1 MNFKNIENNMN
12 IVFLDAYTL
21 HADDGID
28 LSPLSALGNVTIYEH
43 TSPSQVLE
51 RCKDAEIIIS
61 NKVVIDK
68 EIIRSCDHLQYIV
81 VCATGVNNIDLQA
94 ARNRSIPVSNV
105 VDYSTESVVQ
115 HTFALMLALINRT
128 MYYHQMATGGKWS
141 DGVDFCYYDH
151 TMRELSGKTLGIVG
165 YGAIGK
171 RVAEIAAAFR
181 MKVIS
186 YKRTPESEIRPLAKL
201 VDLETLLNNADIVTL
216 HLPLNSDSEK
226 MINSSTLSLMKS
238 HAFLINTSR
247 GGLVDENDLNEALSK
262 GIIGGAALDTL
273 SVEPPPRD
281 HILFNAPN
289 CIITPHQAWASLE
302 SRKRLFEGVCANVE
316 SFLKGKALHVVN
328 ANIPH

>member
-1 MNFKNIENNMN
+1 MDSNMN
-12 IVFLDAYTL
+12 IVFLDSYTL

-43 TSPSQVLE
+43 TSPMQVLE
-51 RCKDAEIIIS
+51 RCKEAEIIIS

-68 EIIRSCDHLQYIV
+68 DIIYACDHLQYIV

-115 HTFALMLALINRT
+115 HTFALILSLINKT
-128 MYYHQMATGGKWS
+128 SYYHQMATGGKWS
-141 DGVDFCYYDH
+141 DGDDFCYYDH
-151 TMRELSGKTLGIVG
+151 TIRELSGKTLGIIG

-181 MKVIS
+181 MKLIA
-186 YKRTPESEIRPLAKL
+186 YKRTPESEIRPLAKM
-201 VDLETLLNNADIVTL
+201 VEMDTLLQNSDIVSL

-226 MINSSTLSLMKS
+226 MINSSTLSLMKQ
-238 HAFLINTSR
+238 HALLINTSR
-247 GGLVDENDLNEALSK
+247 GGLIDENELYEALSK
-262 GIIGGAALDTL
+262 GTIGGAALDTL
-273 SVEPPPRD
+273 SEEPPSRD
-281 HILFNAPN
+281 HILFKAPN

-302 SRKRLFEGVCANVE
+302 SRKRLFQGVCNNVE
-316 SFLKGKALHVVN
+316 SFLQGKALHVVN
-328 ANIPH
+328 ANVPH